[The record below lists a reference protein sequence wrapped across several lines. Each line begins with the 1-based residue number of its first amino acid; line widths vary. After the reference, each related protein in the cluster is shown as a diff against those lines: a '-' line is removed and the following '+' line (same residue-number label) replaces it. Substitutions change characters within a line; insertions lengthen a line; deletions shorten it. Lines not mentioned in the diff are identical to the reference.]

1 MIPQGSHNEEL
12 QKADRIAYLIAGHL
26 GGTLTPEEGEEL
38 DDWVSESD
46 DNLAL
51 FEKLTDEE
59 NIEAAIA
66 QFNRIEQSKMPALDQ
81 LKKQIRK
88 DNRKQFPV
96 RTFLGAA
103 SVLVIGLL
111 AWWLWPTTKRTPIDK
126 TLSHVSTQDELPAAS
141 NQAVL
146 TLSSGRT
153 IILDSASK
161 GLLATEGS
169 ISINQNANGALQ
181 YTGTESSMRYNTV
194 STPRGGQYKL
204 VLGDG
209 TKVWLNADSYM
220 KFPAGFNEKQR
231 KVELKGEAWF
241 EVAKNKEHPFIVNIL
256 TANGNG
262 GTVEVLGTHFNVN
275 AYGDQDRAVK
285 TTLVEGLVN
294 VTSHGASKLLHPGE
308 QAIWSLDSD
317 KDAISIRRL
326 PDLYEALAW
335 TKGKF
340 VFRDATIFS
349 IGEQIKRWYDVDV
362 EYQGN
367 ITQHFNTEADR
378 SLPLQKLLDGL
389 EGTGEA
395 KFILS
400 GRKLT
405 IKPAK
410 VLQ

>member
-26 GGTLTPEEGEEL
+26 SGTLTPEEGEEL

-46 DNLAL
+46 ENLAL

-59 NIEAAIA
+59 NVEAAMA

-88 DNRKQFPV
+88 DNRNRFPI

-103 SVLVIGLL
+103 SVLVILLL
-111 AWWLWPTTKRTPIDK
+111 AWWLWTTTKTPIDK

-146 TLSSGRT
+146 TLSTGRT
-153 IILDSASK
+153 LILDSASK

-169 ISINQNANGALQ
+169 ISINQNAGGALQ

-209 TKVWLNADSYM
+209 TRVWLNADSYL
-220 KFPAGFNEKQR
+220 KFPAGFNDKQR
-231 KVELKGEAWF
+231 NVELKGEAWF
-241 EVAKNKEHPFIVNIL
+241 EVAKNKEHPFIVKIL
-256 TANGNG
+256 TPAGDG
-262 GTVEVLGTHFNVN
+262 GTVEVLGTHFNIN
-275 AYGDQDRAVK
+275 AYGDEDHAVK

-294 VTSHGASKLLHPGE
+294 VSRHANSKLLHPGE
-308 QAIWSLDSD
+308 QAVCSLDD
-317 KDAISIRRL
+317 TKDAITIRRL
-326 PDLYEALAW
+326 PDLDEALAW

-340 VFRDATIFS
+340 VFRDATIYS

-362 EYQGN
+362 EYQGT
-367 ITQHFNTEADR
+367 ITQHFNIEADR

-389 EGTGEA
+389 ERTAEA
-395 KFILS
+395 EFILS
-400 GRKLT
+400 GRTLT
-405 IKPAK
+405 IQPLK
-410 VLQ
+410 VLK

>member
-1 MIPQGSHNEEL
+1 MIPQLSHNEEL

-38 DDWVSESD
+38 DDWVCESD
-46 DNLAL
+46 ENLAL

-59 NIEAAIA
+59 NIEAAMA

-88 DNRKQFPV
+88 DNRNRFPI

-103 SVLVIGLL
+103 SILVILLL
-111 AWWLWPTTKRTPIDK
+111 AWWLWPTTKTPGDK

-146 TLSSGRT
+146 TLSTGRT
-153 IILDSASK
+153 LILDSASK

-169 ISINQNANGALQ
+169 ISINQNAGGALQ

-209 TKVWLNADSYM
+209 TRVWLNADSYL
-220 KFPAGFNEKQR
+220 KFPAGFNDKQR
-231 KVELKGEAWF
+231 NVELKGEAWF
-241 EVAKNKEHPFIVNIL
+241 EVAKNKEHPFIVKIL
-256 TANGNG
+256 TPAGDG
-262 GTVEVLGTHFNVN
+262 GTVEVLGTHFNIN
-275 AYGDQDRAVK
+275 AYGDEDHAVK

-294 VTSHGASKLLHPGE
+294 VSRHANSKLLHPGE
-308 QAIWSLDSD
+308 QAVCSLDD
-317 KDAISIRRL
+317 TKDAITIRRL
-326 PDLYEALAW
+326 PDLDEALAW

-340 VFRDATIFS
+340 VFRDATIYS

-362 EYQGN
+362 EYQGT
-367 ITQHFNTEADR
+367 ITQHFNIEADR

-389 EGTGEA
+389 ERTAEA
-395 KFILS
+395 EFILS
-400 GRKLT
+400 GRTLT
-405 IKPAK
+405 IQPLK
-410 VLQ
+410 VLK

>member
-1 MIPQGSHNEEL
+1 MIPQLSHNEEL

-38 DDWVSESD
+38 DDWVCESD
-46 DNLAL
+46 ENLAL

-59 NIEAAIA
+59 NIEAAMA

-88 DNRKQFPV
+88 DNRNRFPI

-103 SVLVIGLL
+103 SILVILLL
-111 AWWLWPTTKRTPIDK
+111 AWWLWPTTKTPGDK

-146 TLSSGRT
+146 TLSTGRT
-153 IILDSASK
+153 LILDSASK

-169 ISINQNANGALQ
+169 ISINQNAGGALQ

-209 TKVWLNADSYM
+209 TRVWLNADSYL
-220 KFPAGFNEKQR
+220 KFPAGFNDKQR
-231 KVELKGEAWF
+231 NVELKGEAWF
-241 EVAKNKEHPFIVNIL
+241 EVAKNKEHPFIVKIL
-256 TANGNG
+256 TPAGDG
-262 GTVEVLGTHFNVN
+262 GTVEVLGTHFNIN
-275 AYGDQDRAVK
+275 AYGDEDHAVK

-294 VTSHGASKLLHPGE
+294 VSRHGNSKLLHPGE
-308 QAIWSLDSD
+308 QAVCSLDD
-317 KDAISIRRL
+317 TKDAITIRRL
-326 PDLYEALAW
+326 PDLDEALAW

-340 VFRDATIFS
+340 VFRDATIYS

-362 EYQGN
+362 EYQGT
-367 ITQHFNTEADR
+367 ITQHFNIEADR

-389 EGTGEA
+389 ERTAEA
-395 KFILS
+395 EFILS
-400 GRKLT
+400 GRTLT
-405 IKPAK
+405 IQPLK
-410 VLQ
+410 VLK